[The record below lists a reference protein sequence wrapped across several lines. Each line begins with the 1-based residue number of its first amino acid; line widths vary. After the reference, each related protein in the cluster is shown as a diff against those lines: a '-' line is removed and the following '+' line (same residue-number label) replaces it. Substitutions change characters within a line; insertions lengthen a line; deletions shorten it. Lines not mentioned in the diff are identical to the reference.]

1 MTAQTIEILNLGVN
15 NIRSLAAAISEV
27 ARANVRII
35 NEARESETP
44 SFLVLPGTGSFKQ
57 GVTALEQRGFRSL
70 IQHEVIGNKLPI
82 LGVCL
87 GMQLLASGSEE
98 APGAKGIGLLEQQI
112 TRLKPT
118 QNWKVPHVGWNTA
131 VPSDGDSDW
140 MTAIGP
146 RDYYFS
152 HSFALFWDGLSA
164 SMRTDFADS
173 SFVSAFC
180 LHQNI
185 YGAQFH
191 PEKSSKN
198 GLEFL
203 KKVFVEHVEV

>member
-15 NIRSLAAAISEV
+15 NIRSLVAAISEV
-27 ARANVRII
+27 ARANVRVI

-57 GVTALEQRGFRSL
+57 GVAAFEQRGFRAL
-70 IQHEVIGNKLPI
+70 IQQEVIGNRLPI

-87 GMQLLASGSEE
+87 GMQLLAAGSEE
-98 APGAKGIGLLEQQI
+98 APGAEGIGLLGQQI
-112 TRLKPT
+112 TRLKAN

-131 VPSDGDSDW
+131 VPSDGGSDW

-146 RDYYFS
+146 KDYYFS
-152 HSFALFWDGLSA
+152 HSFALFSESLSA
-164 SMRTDFADS
+164 SMRTNFADS

-180 LHQNI
+180 LDQNI